1 MTLTNLLIILAVII
15 VMALAV
21 VAAVLQYKVYR
32 QKQARKAVAQ
42 QRQTDS
48 DAQRE
53 RLNKSIQILAQ
64 SVGSDDLSLTEASI
78 RISVLLDSMSVEDS
92 VREEFAAFYQ
102 LAEATSHIPI
112 LDDWKALPTKKKL
125 EYDRDRSTQEQF
137 YEKAVVEAA
146 QRIRGRRF

>member
-21 VAAVLQYKVYR
+21 VAAVLQYKVYL
-32 QKQARKAVAQ
+32 QKQARQAVAQ
-42 QRQTDS
+42 QQQADS

-112 LDDWKALPTKKKL
+112 LDAWKELPKKKKL
-125 EYDRDRSTQEQF
+125 EYNRDRSTQEQF